1 MSWVARAPGIGPARC
16 ESNCR
21 DARLSKE
28 SRPQNPSDH
37 QQTISH
43 EDLPCARLAR
53 RVPNPVTGRLRLRRS
68 RVASPSHRAGGGPGG
83 ARQREEDR
91 AGDADGSDGEGLP
104 KAEAAGWERPS
115 PSDPSA
121 SPARMGKAFRKLKK
135 QVGDPAQNATSLELL
150 SAMEA
155 AAKEAIEL
163 TPAKAE
169 DIPEDQRAKFEA
181 DFQSGIKN
189 LQDMFAKLRD
199 ALTAG
204 RNDDAAKLV
213 DDIGAFEKKEHKEY
227 RRPEKD

>member
-91 AGDADGSDGEGLP
+91 AGDGMD
-104 KAEAAGWERPS
+104 
-115 PSDPSA
+115 
-121 SPARMGKAFRKLKK
+121 RMGKAFRKLKK

>member
-104 KAEAAGWERPS
+104 KAEEAGWGPGPERHL
-115 PSDPSA
+115 
-121 SPARMGKAFRKLKK
+121 ARAAL
-135 QVGDPAQNATSLELL
+135 GDGGRSEGGNRAHRSEEHTSELQSLRHLVCRLLLE
-150 SAMEA
+150 
-155 AAKEAIEL
+155 K
-163 TPAKAE
+163 
-169 DIPEDQRAKFEA
+169 
-181 DFQSGIKN
+181 
-189 LQDMFAKLRD
+189 
-199 ALTAG
+199 
-204 RNDDAAKLV
+204 
-213 DDIGAFEKKEHKEY
+213 
-227 RRPEKD
+227 